1 MNTWKQITIKNGE
14 TTNERIITSDHFV
27 QMLAQMIFLR
37 QAGEDVT
44 LLPEADS
51 NYAVTAY
58 ICTRVHNDGTLVVT
72 RFVKQEQTATRYI
85 YTEKGAAI
93 MANRFP
99 GIKAG
104 DTYDRPITKSILKQ
118 YLKAG
123 FIAEAK

>member
-37 QAGEDVT
+37 QAGEDLT

-58 ICTRVHNDGTLVVT
+58 ICTRVHEDGNLVVT
-72 RFVKQEQTATRYI
+72 RFEKQEQTTTRYI
-85 YTEKGAAI
+85 YTEKGAA
-93 MANRFP
+93 AAKSH
-99 GIKAG
+99 GAKAG
-104 DTYDRPITKSILKQ
+104 DPYERPVTKSILKQ

-123 FIAEAK
+123 FIAEVK